1 MTYRDILPWSK
12 MPPRREPVRT
22 LSVSR
27 FASRIHI
34 VICGHELCAIGLLT
48 AQEGKPSTYAPR
60 SLGYE
65 VELSSRAV
73 DDVVAEG
80 VDESKV
86 VPLQSWTTLAMAKM
100 NGETRGFIPA
110 VRARRRRYQKQ
121 ICRAVRVVP
130 VGEFSVLLSLNRP
143 DMPTTSCCSHAA
155 NIRPDSF
162 PTLTGPWDVS
172 HNKGDSAEARGY
184 AIVVS
189 TRLVPV
195 GKGSCPLHGR
205 AKGPRGGIRSRRMDK
220 PAARGS
226 TPANC
231 PKTNLATL
239 ESAMSTIH
247 PTTNLTHPPHYMDKA
262 VMWGLAEARESRAR
276 ASVAVLLKY

>member
-1 MTYRDILPWSK
+1 M
-12 MPPRREPVRT
+12 
-22 LSVSR
+22 
-27 FASRIHI
+27 
-34 VICGHELCAIGLLT
+34 LT
-48 AQEGKPSTYAPR
+48 AQEGKPSTYALR

-65 VELSSRAV
+65 VELSSTAV

-130 VGEFSVLLSLNRP
+130 VGEFSVLLSPNRP
-143 DMPTTSCCSHAA
+143 DMPTTSRCSHAA

-184 AIVVS
+184 AIVC
-189 TRLVPV
+189 RLAWFPWERDLV
-195 GKGSCPLHGR
+195 LYM
-205 AKGPRGGIRSRRMDK
+205 AGPRGPMVASGRAGWTNRKPGDPPPQIVPRPIRQGLRAPCRQFTQPQTLPTPHTAWVK
-220 PAARGS
+220 PSCGAWPRHGRVG
-226 TPANC
+226 
-231 PKTNLATL
+231 L
-239 ESAMSTIH
+239 E
-247 PTTNLTHPPHYMDKA
+247 
-262 VMWGLAEARESRAR
+262 R
-276 ASVAVLLKY
+276 VLHSC

>member
-1 MTYRDILPWSK
+1 MSYAPLD
-12 MPPRREPVRT
+12 M
-22 LSVSR
+22 
-27 FASRIHI
+27 
-34 VICGHELCAIGLLT
+34 LT
-48 AQEGKPSTYAPR
+48 AQEGKPSIYALR

-65 VELSSRAV
+65 VELSSTAV

-100 NGETRGFIPA
+100 HGETRGFIPA
-110 VRARRRRYQKQ
+110 VRARRRKYQKQ

-162 PTLTGPWDVS
+162 PTLTGPWDIS

-184 AIVVS
+184 AIVCRFAWS
-189 TRLVPV
+189 R
-195 GKGSCPLHGR
+195 GKGILSFTWPGQGALWWHQV
-205 AKGPRGGIRSRRMDK
+205 APGGQT
-220 PAARGS
+220 GS
-226 TPANC
+226 QG
-231 PKTNLATL
+231 
-239 ESAMSTIH
+239 IH
-247 PTTNLTHPPHYMDKA
+247 PRKLSQDQFGKA
-262 VMWGLAEARESRAR
+262 
-276 ASVAVLLKY
+276 